1 MLADI
6 EGSKAPK
13 TRLLPTP
20 VGQAG
25 PGVSRLSDRN
35 LNVVVDDLPI
45 GVTKKSKFFARIKQP
60 QARPVQLKWD
70 SSQEPIPID
79 LDDEP
84 IGIETRRSPSP
95 SACLSPKQVE
105 IDESFNHLTSPAA
118 PELSSPAVS
127 SPPRGETFTSPRPER
142 DTLSRSL
149 TPISPTRPGAVAA
162 NVLIPSTSQLV
173 ITQVP
178 SSSAPNRTQMQALGT
193 STYSN
198 FDSSSDTIDLEEVV
212 TPSFETGRRTVS
224 NTSLGKR
231 SRIKEEEQEDE
242 VEMEERKE
250 RAEKAKVI
258 SHDWRLKYA
267 FRAGNVSPPSCLE
280 IGKS

>member
-1 MLADI
+1 M
-6 EGSKAPK
+6 
-13 TRLLPTP
+13 
-20 VGQAG
+20 
-25 PGVSRLSDRN
+25 
-35 LNVVVDDLPI
+35 DDLPI
-45 GVTKKSKFFARIKQP
+45 GVTKKSKFFARAKQP
-60 QARPVQLKWD
+60 QTKPVQLKWD
-70 SSQEPIPID
+70 LSQEPIPID
-79 LDDEP
+79 MDDEP
-84 IGIETRRSPSP
+84 IIIETRRSPSP
-95 SACLSPKQVE
+95 SACISPKQAE
-105 IDESFNHLTSPAA
+105 IEESFNHLTSPAA

-212 TPSFETGRRTVS
+212 TPSFEVGRRTVS

-242 VEMEERKE
+242 VEVEERKE

-267 FRAGNVSPPSCLE
+267 FGAGNVSPSTYLE